1 MKELDKVRTLSQAK
15 AKVSDH
21 LEFSAKTGLKGVLRL
36 IGDCGGAARAH
47 PGLQVVK
54 DASKSK
60 SHK

>member
-1 MKELDKVRTLSQAK
+1 MRTLSQAK
-15 AKVSDH
+15 AKVSDC
-21 LEFSAKTGLKGVLRL
+21 LEFSAKTGLKGVSRL
-36 IGDCGGAARAH
+36 IGDYGGAARTH